1 MSDESLIEYGT
12 RRYIITITVIFC
24 ALLEIVDTSIV
35 NVGLRDMAGNLD
47 ASTQEIT
54 WVISAYAIANVIV
67 VPMSTW
73 LSMKF
78 GRRNYFAVSIAI
90 FTIASF
96 MCGQAT
102 NLWELVGFRFI
113 QGAGG
118 GALLATSQTI
128 LTETYPANERAKATA
143 IYGLGV
149 IVGPTLGPPLGGW
162 IIDHSSWPYIFY
174 VNIPI
179 GIIATILTL
188 QFIKSPK
195 FASFDKNAKVDWAGI
210 GLLALGV
217 GALQF
222 VLEKGQEADWFSA
235 QYIVVFSIL
244 SFFGLFFFIW
254 RELVAKSPV
263 VELRVLKNPTLA
275 IGTALSFILG
285 FGLYGSTLII
295 PLFVQSILGFSA
307 TQAGMIFIP
316 SSLATAFMMPLIG
329 FMLQKKVSPKLLM
342 AFGFAVFFIFCFW
355 VYSTLTPQTGQG
367 DFFWPLMIRGFG
379 LGFLFI
385 PVTNLAL
392 STLKG
397 KEIGQGASFTAMMRQ
412 LGGSFG
418 TAIITTYLLRRQSNV
433 RSSIVEHLN
442 ANDPNVQS
450 RLAGLKNMF
459 MSKGFASNVAQNQA
473 YQLLDFQVSQQATI
487 ISYMQVFIALG
498 LFFLLCVPV
507 VLMIKDGKQKID
519 PALAAH

>member
-1 MSDESLIEYGT
+1 MAEESLIEYGA
-12 RRYIITITVIFC
+12 RRYIITVTVILC

-35 NVGLRDMAGNLD
+35 NVALRDMAGNLD

-73 LSMKF
+73 LSSKF
-78 GRRNYFAVSIAI
+78 GRRNYFAFSIAL
-90 FTIASF
+90 FTLASF
-96 MCGQAT
+96 LCGQAT
-102 NLWELVGFRFI
+102 GLWELVAFRFL

-128 LTETYPANERAKATA
+128 LTESYPANERGKATA
-143 IYGLGV
+143 IYGMGV
-149 IVGPTLGPPLGGW
+149 IIGPTLGPPLGGW
-162 IIDHSSWPYIFY
+162 IIDNSSWPYIFY

-195 FASFDKNAKVDWAGI
+195 FGAVSTSNSIDWYGI
-210 GLLALGV
+210 LLLAAGV
-217 GALQF
+217 GSLQF

-235 QYIVVFSIL
+235 EYITIFTIIA
-244 SFFGLFFFIW
+244 FFGIFFFIW
-254 RELVAKSPV
+254 RELIAKNPV

-275 IGTALSFILG
+275 LGTGLSFILG
-285 FGLYGSTLII
+285 FGLYGSTLVI
-295 PLFVQSILGFSA
+295 PLFVQTNLGFSA
-307 TQAGMIFIP
+307 TQAGLIFIP
-316 SSLATAFMMPLIG
+316 SSIATGFTMPFIG
-329 FMLQKKVSPKLLM
+329 RAIGGGVSSKFLM
-342 AFGFAVFFIFCFW
+342 TTGFAVFFAFCTWMYF
-355 VYSTLTPQTGQG
+355 TLTPQTGQG
-367 DFFWPLMIRGFG
+367 DFFWPLMIRGVG

-397 KEIGQGASFTAMMRQ
+397 REIGQGAAFTAMMRQ

-418 TAIITTYLLRRQSNV
+418 TAIITTYLFRRQSSV
-433 RSSIVEHLN
+433 RSSVVQHLN
-442 ANDPNVQS
+442 ANDLEVQS
-450 RLAGLKNMF
+450 RLNGMKNLF
-459 MSKGFASNVAQNQA
+459 MSRGYAPNVAQDQA
-473 YQLLDFQVSQQATI
+473 YKILDLQVNQQVSV

-498 LFFLLCVPV
+498 IFFAICIPV
-507 VLMIKDGKQKID
+507 ILMIRSGKQKIG
-519 PALAAH
+519 PALAH